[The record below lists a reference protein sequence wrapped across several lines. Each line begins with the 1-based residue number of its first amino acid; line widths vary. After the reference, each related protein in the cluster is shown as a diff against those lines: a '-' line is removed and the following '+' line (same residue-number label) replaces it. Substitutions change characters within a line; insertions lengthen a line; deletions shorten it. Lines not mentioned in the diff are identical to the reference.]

1 LPPNSAPLLLGD
13 NGLIHASSRAPSS
26 VLQNKRWD
34 DVQIGSKEKCIHN
47 FQVQYGLDEKKR
59 AALLREKIRPVDL
72 ARVRTISDLIDAWS
86 YCGIQSRNL
95 ADCVRVYENMLLDR
109 RRPTVMLGL
118 SGALIAGG
126 LRKVNRD
133 MIACGI
139 VDVVVSTG
147 AILYQ
152 DYYAASGYSHYR
164 GSAASDDSKLHDLYI
179 NRIYDAYVDEVGFVK
194 CDNSITA
201 FCDSLEAKRY
211 STREFLQMLGGTIS
225 DADSILYAAYRRGV
239 PVFCPA
245 IADSS
250 IGIGITNH
258 YRKAR
263 TKGIPPLMVDTIK
276 DNYEIGQIV
285 LKSRKTGAIYIGGG
299 VPKNYIN
306 DATVMFDYTKG
317 HSYAFQITA
326 DAPHWGGLS
335 GSTLD
340 EAKSWGKVS
349 SSAHRATAYG
359 ETTVML
365 PLVVGAVLQRGA
377 HEGRQGL
384 EFVWEG
390 DTLAAIRRRRAPQ
403 AIPQQIGAL
412 EEATE

>member
-1 LPPNSAPLLLGD
+1 
-13 NGLIHASSRAPSS
+13 

-59 AALLREKIRPVDL
+59 AALMREKIRPVDL

-86 YCGIQSRNL
+86 HCGIQSRNL

-118 SGALIAGG
+118 TGALIAGG
-126 LRKVNRD
+126 LRKVIRD

-152 DYYAASGYSHYR
+152 DYYTARGYSHYR

-179 NRIYDAYVDEVGFVK
+179 NRIYDAYVDEIGFVK

-211 STREFLQMLGGTIS
+211 STREFFQLLGGTVS
-225 DADSILYAAYRRGV
+225 DAGSILHAAYQRGV

-250 IGIGITNH
+250 IGIGMANH

-263 TKGIPPLMVDTIK
+263 ANGIPPVMIDTIK

-349 SSAHRATAYG
+349 SSAFRATAYG

-365 PLVVGAVLQRGA
+365 PLVVGAVLQRRA